1 MKGLIIY
8 KGKYGATKQYA
19 EWLSE
24 DTSFPCVSAERL
36 NIAGVKDFD
45 TIIIGTSVYIGK
57 LQISKW
63 LWQNWNLIKDKKI
76 FLFLVA
82 GTPPDQTEKL
92 NGYIREGI
100 PKEIAD
106 KVAVSF
112 LPGKLIMEE
121 LSRCDRFLLK
131 MGSKMGTKDGAPKI
145 LVNYNNVKRENLR
158 SLLKK
163 LEFAVEIV

>member
-8 KGKYGATKQYA
+8 RGKYGATKQYA

-24 DTSFPCVSAERL
+24 DTAFPCVSAEKL
-36 NIAGVKDFD
+36 DISKIKDFD

-57 LQISKW
+57 LQIAKW
-63 LWQNWNLIKDKKI
+63 LRQNWYLIKDKKI

-92 NGYIREGI
+92 NGYIRAGV
-100 PKEIAD
+100 PKEIAN
-106 KVAVSF
+106 KVVVSF
-112 LPGKLIMEE
+112 LPGKLIIEE
-121 LSRCDRFLLK
+121 LGRWDRFLLK
-131 MGSKMGTKDGAPKI
+131 MGSKIEAKDGAPKI
-145 LVNYNNVKRENLR
+145 LVNYNNVKRENLK

-163 LEFAVEIV
+163 LEFAVETV

>member
-24 DTSFPCVSAERL
+24 DTSFPCVSVESL
-36 NIAGVKDFD
+36 NTSGIKDFD

-63 LWQNWNLIKDKKI
+63 LRQNWNSIKDKKV

-100 PKEIAD
+100 PKEIANKID
-106 KVAVSF
+106 VSF

-121 LSRCDRFLLK
+121 LGRWDRFLLK
-131 MGSKMGTKDGAPKI
+131 MGSKIETKDGAPKI
-145 LVNYNNVKRENLR
+145 LVNYNHVKRENLKP
-158 SLLKK
+158 LLKK
-163 LEFAVEIV
+163 LEFAVEVV